1 MPVLMSEPQPASTW
15 HCFPEEGPPEGAIT
29 GVRMLLGLPR
39 GAQTNLWHL
48 IRVGLEEPETPEHR
62 QQIENYAMR
71 FEANP
76 AQLIGAVRACQYIL
90 RQAAARKVELND
102 FLLDL
107 QRLSGTDRG
116 ALELLAPHYVRVRNQ
131 LRLQLLENTLADH
144 GNVLVGFD
152 WRIDTVNVSN
162 HGEMDSVPVVFLN
175 LVYRNGEETKKLPVQ
190 LSPSAIASLK
200 DFLSRFETA

>member
-1 MPVLMSEPQPASTW
+1 MSDPRPASAW
-15 HCFPEEGPPEGAIT
+15 HCFPEEGPPEGVIT

-39 GAQTNLWHL
+39 GAQSNLWHL

-62 QQIENYAMR
+62 QLIENYAMR

-76 AQLIGAVRACQYIL
+76 AQLVGAVRACQFL
-90 RQAAARKVELND
+90 VRQAAARKVELTE
-102 FLLDL
+102 FLTDV
-107 QRLSGTDRG
+107 QTLSGTDRS
-116 ALELLAPHYVRVRNQ
+116 AVELLAPHYLRVRNL
-131 LRLQLLENTLADH
+131 LRLQMLENTLADH

-152 WRIDTVNVSN
+152 WRIDSVNVSN
-162 HGEMDSVPVVFLN
+162 HGELDSVPVVFLN

-200 DFLSRFETA
+200 LFLERFETR